1 MVGAGGVERGQLH
14 HHWPDNMT
22 IEAMPSFLASFFNQS
37 AAYSDLP
44 IIGLLIVL
52 EGVLSID
59 NALVLGLLAK
69 RLPKHQQSKALTY
82 GLVGAFVFRLIAIAL
97 ATYLLRW
104 WFVKLAGGGYLV
116 YVAVKHFL
124 FESKDQEHV
133 TSGPDASPVLVL
145 EDGVTSLPSDQ
156 EEAEISSRSP
166 VSFSSGR
173 GGGRAIARF
182 WPTVFVIEMTDIAF
196 AIDSILAAIAL
207 VSGVPHEPGQVH
219 PKLWV
224 VMVGGFLGVILMRF
238 AAVIFIRLLERFPGF
253 EAAAYLLVTVI
264 GCKLLADWWFNKPPA
279 DLPPGTVFQGPL
291 DFHSIHSPA
300 FWVFWTL
307 MLLCFI
313 VGFLPRK
320 PKAPAASG
328 A

>member
-1 MVGAGGVERGQLH
+1 
-14 HHWPDNMT
+14 MT
-22 IEAMPSFLASFFNQS
+22 MDAMPSFLASFFNQS
-37 AAYSDLP
+37 AALSDLP

-69 RLPKHQQSKALTY
+69 RLPKHQQPRALTY
-82 GLVGAFVFRLIAIAL
+82 GLVGAFVFRLLAIGL

-124 FESKDQEHV
+124 FESKDHEHV
-133 TSGPDASPVLVL
+133 ASGPNSSPVLVL
-145 EDGVTSLPSDQ
+145 DDGMSSLPPDQ
-156 EEAEISSRSP
+156 EQVEISSRSP
-166 VSFSSGR
+166 LSFPFR
-173 GGGRAIARF
+173 QGGGRAMARF

-207 VSGVPHEPGQVH
+207 VSGVPHEPDKVH

-224 VMVGGFLGVILMRF
+224 VIVGGFLGVVLMRF
-238 AAVIFIRLLERFPGF
+238 AAVVFIKLLDRFPGF

-279 DLPPGTVFQGPL
+279 DLQPGTVFHGPL
-291 DFHSIHSPA
+291 DFHSLHSPA

-307 MLLCFI
+307 MLLCFLM
-313 VGFLPRK
+313 GFLPKKRK
-320 PKAPAASG
+320 VPAASE